1 MSLRGREGG
10 GGDCVRGIASPSW
23 PARSAAMQQGEKGR
37 SHEGRG
43 GFGGRE
49 ASVTFSLPLRAA
61 SRRAG
66 RTEASPEGR
75 IIMPAGRAAAAWA
88 HLQGGHGCTQ
98 MNTDG
103 VRSSLGASPAT
114 TGRRQSHPSRIGV
127 HPWHPNRPRDLSTR
141 FTPMS
146 AERSPTSP
154 VLADAARRPDNG
166 SDQPIRVHLCTSV
179 ATLTNAHDGDRA
191 RDRSDNPTSQMGLHL
206 PHRW

>member
-23 PARSAAMQQGEKGR
+23 SARPAVMQHGEKGR

-66 RTEASPEGR
+66 RTGASPEGR
-75 IIMPAGRAAAAWA
+75 IIMPVGRAAAAWA
-88 HLQGGHGCTQ
+88 HLQGGHGCTRMACDRPWVLRRQ
-98 MNTDG
+98 PRGAVSHIRRGSVFIHGTPTG
-103 VRSSLGASPAT
+103 PGIFPHASPQCPLRHRPPVQSSRTPPEDPT
-114 TGRRQSHPSRIGV
+114 T
-127 HPWHPNRPRDLSTR
+127 
-141 FTPMS
+141 
-146 AERSPTSP
+146 
-154 VLADAARRPDNG
+154 NG
-166 SDQPIRVHLCTSV
+166 SDQPIRVHPCTSV

-191 RDRSDNPTSQMGLHL
+191 RDRSDDPTSQMGPHL